1 MAKNKM
7 NIAIVGCGDI
17 GRFVALGCRLNR
29 KINIA
34 ACVDTSA
41 ERVEAFAKKHHIPRS
56 YQDYR
61 ELFQHKDIDAVYLGV
76 PHFLHHD
83 MIIDCLEKGYN
94 VLCEKP
100 VTISIDEALDVCQ
113 KARETGRKVGVN
125 YQYRYDHNCSSLVEA
140 CRLGDLGII
149 NYALCNTPW
158 SRSEKYFSGA
168 PWHAKKA
175 ESGGGTLIT
184 QGSHIIDI
192 VLKAMKSFPVE
203 VAAVTDR
210 KKFTD
215 VEIEDFAAGIIKMEN
230 GAILQVTSSM
240 AAEPE
245 QKVTAEVYGSLG
257 TVHYTGGDFSKLKFK
272 GVKGKKRKAP
282 VRGFHPLLRSIEGF
296 RRWVQNDELSLMPV
310 EESLMVLAVVE
321 AMYRSAESGKWE
333 KVDQRYREF
342 LPE

>member
-17 GRFVALGCRLNR
+17 GGFVALGCRLNR

-41 ERVEAFAKKHHIPRS
+41 ERAEAFAKKHRIASS

-61 ELFQHKDIDAVYLGV
+61 ELFQHKDLDAVYLGV
-76 PHFLHHD
+76 PHYLHHA
-83 MIIDCLEKGYN
+83 MILECLENGYN
-94 VLCEKP
+94 VFCEKP
-100 VTISIDEALDVCQ
+100 VTVSMDEAIDVCR
-113 KARETGRKVGVN
+113 KSRETGKKIGIN
-125 YQYRYDHNCSSLVEA
+125 YQYRYDHNCSSLIEA
-140 CRLGDLGII
+140 CRVGDLGTI

-158 SRSEKYFSGA
+158 SRTEKYFSGA
-168 PWHAKKA
+168 PWHAKKH

-192 VLKAMKSFPVE
+192 TLKALNSFPVE
-203 VAAVTDR
+203 VVAVTDQ

-215 VEIEDFAAGIIKMEN
+215 VEVEDFAMGIVKMEN
-230 GAILQVTSSM
+230 GATLQVTSSM

-245 QKVTAEVYGSLG
+245 QKLTADVYGSLG
-257 TVHYTGGDFSKLKFK
+257 RGHYTGGDFSKINFQ
-272 GVKGKKRKAP
+272 GVRVKKRKAP

-296 RRWVQNDELSLMPV
+296 RRWIQEGDPFLVPV

-333 KVDQRYREF
+333 KVDVRYREF
-342 LPE
+342 LKG